1 VPLLAAPPPDA
12 LAELFADPEVDEPFV
27 PLLAGL
33 LKVELLP
40 AAEDPPEPADA
51 VSEDPAELLA
61 PLLVLPWVDAED
73 AFFAAVEAWLAF
85 SAALEDEAL
94 FAALDLFAL
103 LELLAVL
110 VLEAFLLALWLAL
123 RFLLDVALL
132 VELLVLAALLEAD
145 DWLAVL

>member
-1 VPLLAAPPPDA
+1 LDA
-12 LAELFADPEVDEPFV
+12 LAELSAEPEVEEPFV

-40 AAEDPPEPADA
+40 ALELPAEPADA

-61 PLLVLPWVDAED
+61 PLLVLPWVDAAD
-73 AFFAAVEAWLAF
+73 AF
-85 SAALEDEAL
+85 

-110 VLEAFLLALWLAL
+110 VLEAFLLALSLAL
-123 RFLLDVALL
+123 RFLLAVALL